1 MECCVLHNFLR
12 KRSTMAYMSNSEL
25 DVDDNVLGTLTVGLR
40 SDQNNLLDL
49 QRGQNRQSSIEAKN
63 VRQDFEEY
71 FNNEG
76 KVPWQNKMV

>member
-1 MECCVLHNFLR
+1 MTYIL
-12 KRSTMAYMSNSEL
+12 NSDI
-25 DVDDNVLGTLTVGLR
+25 DVEDNELGTLTVGLR

-49 QRGQNRQSSIEAKN
+49 QRGQNRQSSTEAKN

-76 KVPWQNKMV
+76 TVPWKNRMV